1 MPTTETASINLS
13 QHFLIAMPGLQD
25 SGFERSVIY
34 ICEHNEHGAFGLCIN
49 KPLEM
54 PLEDL
59 VGQGRLPLKRADL
72 IGQRICWGGPLHPD
86 HGFLLHKKQLIEQQ
100 EQEQEQKADTS
111 YTSTL
116 QTADDLQ
123 MTTSKD
129 VLDALSEGYGPAQ
142 VFAAL
147 GYSAWSSGQLEDEIR
162 NNSWLTVAADHA
174 LIFEVPFDERYD
186 RAMLLLG
193 VQPWALAFQAGT
205 A

>member
-59 VGQGRLPLKRADL
+59 FAQNRLPLKRADL

-100 EQEQEQKADTS
+100 EQEQEQEQQEQEQRAD
-111 YTSTL
+111 
-116 QTADDLQ
+116 A
-123 MTTSKD
+123 
-129 VLDALSEGYGPAQ
+129 
-142 VFAAL
+142 
-147 GYSAWSSGQLEDEIR
+147 
-162 NNSWLTVAADHA
+162 TV
-174 LIFEVPFDERYD
+174 
-186 RAMLLLG
+186 
-193 VQPWALAFQAGT
+193 
-205 A
+205 

>member
-1 MPTTETASINLS
+1 MPSNESASINLS

-25 SGFERSVIY
+25 SGFGRSVIY

-59 VGQGRLPLKRADL
+59 FAQNRLPLKRTDL
-72 IGQRICWGGPLHPD
+72 IGQRICWGGPLHPE
-86 HGFLLHKKQLIEQQ
+86 HGFILHKKHFED
-100 EQEQEQKADTS
+100 QKTETDPS
-111 YTSTL
+111 YTSSL
-116 QTADDLQ
+116 QTADGLQ
-123 MTTSKD
+123 MTTSRD
-129 VLDALSEGYGPAQ
+129 VLDALSEGYGPSH

-147 GYSAWSSGQLEDEIR
+147 GYSAWGSGQLEDEIR
-162 NNSWLTVAADHA
+162 SNSWLTVAAEHT

-193 VQPWALAFQAGT
+193 VQPWALAYQAGT

>member
-1 MPTTETASINLS
+1 MPSTESAHINLS

-25 SGFERSVIY
+25 SGFGRSVVY

-49 KPLEM
+49 KPLDM

-59 VGQGRLPLKRADL
+59 FAQNRLPLKRADL
-72 IGQRICWGGPLHPD
+72 IGQRICWGGPLHPE
-86 HGFLLHKKQLIEQQ
+86 HGFILHKKPEP
-100 EQEQEQKADTS
+100 DTTASEPDSS
-111 YTSTL
+111 YTSSL
-116 QTADDLQ
+116 HTADGLQ

-129 VLDALSEGYGPAQ
+129 VLDALSEGSGPAK

-147 GYSAWSSGQLEDEIR
+147 GYSAWSNGQLEDEIR
-162 NNSWLTVAADHA
+162 SNSWLTVAADHA

-193 VQPWALAFQAGT
+193 VQPWALACQAGT

>member
-1 MPTTETASINLS
+1 MSDVPLRTFNRTTRTLS
-13 QHFLIAMPGLQD
+13 LSPNAAAG
-25 SGFERSVIY
+25 
-34 ICEHNEHGAFGLCIN
+34 
-49 KPLEM
+49 
-54 PLEDL
+54 
-59 VGQGRLPLKRADL
+59 
-72 IGQRICWGGPLHPD
+72 
-86 HGFLLHKKQLIEQQ
+86 
-100 EQEQEQKADTS
+100 
-111 YTSTL
+111 TL